1 MASVDVDSR
10 SPQQPIFWNHLV
22 SWIRAIP
29 RAAILSMV
37 GPSLLCVIGY
47 FGWLNYG
54 AHNLDLAYYG
64 LKKEN
69 IHITPQPAWLKET
82 KVLDEVFQQN
92 ALSRL
97 SLMDV
102 KTPETLVRVFDAHHA
117 IYKTHRVEKMA
128 GGVMITIEYRMP
140 VAMVRIP
147 VTDDTGQ
154 TKAVF
159 FPIDKE
165 SVLLASN
172 NFSPTDV
179 RQYIVIHASG
189 DSPFTSEKEG
199 RPFGDPRIEEAARLC
214 SLLAPLREACKIDCV
229 YVFGSMATGK
239 AKWELVI
246 QTAEPERRFK
256 WGSCPLPGKETVGEP
271 PAAIKLERFKAAVS
285 ESRQTK
291 DMIDLTTGQVAR

>member
-10 SPQQPIFWNHLV
+10 SPQQPLFWNHLV

-54 AHNLDLAYYG
+54 AHNLDMAYYG

-69 IHITPQPAWLKET
+69 IHITLQPTWLKET

-117 IYKTHRVEKMA
+117 VYKTHRVEKMA
-128 GGVMITIEYRMP
+128 GGVMVTIEYRMP
-140 VAMVRIP
+140 VAFVQFPI
-147 VTDDTGQ
+147 TDESGQ
-154 TKAVF
+154 TKAGF

-172 NFSPTDV
+172 NFSRSDV
-179 RQYIVIHASG
+179 RQFIVIRASG
-189 DSPFTSEKEG
+189 DSPFTSEREG

-214 SLLAPLREACKIDCV
+214 SLLAPLREACKIECV
-229 YVFGSMATGK
+229 NVYGSMATGK
-239 AKWELVI
+239 AKWVLEI

-256 WGSCPLPGKETVGEP
+256 WGSCPIPGKEGVGEP
-271 PAAIKLERFKAAVS
+271 PAAVKIERFKTAIS
-285 ESRQTK
+285 DSRQTK

>member
-1 MASVDVDSR
+1 MASVDVNSR

-54 AHNLDLAYYG
+54 AHNLDMAYYG

-69 IHITPQPAWLKET
+69 IHITPQPPWLKET
-82 KVLDEVFQQN
+82 KVLDEVFQKN

-117 IYKTHRVEKMA
+117 VYKTHRVEKMA
-128 GGVMITIEYRMP
+128 GGVMVTIEYRMP
-140 VAMVRIP
+140 VAMVQIP

-154 TKAVF
+154 TKAGF

-172 NFSPTDV
+172 NFSDV
-179 RQYIVIHASG
+179 RQFIFIRASG
-189 DSPFTSEKEG
+189 DSPFTSEREG

-214 SLLAPLREACKIDCV
+214 SLLAPLREACKIESVNV
-229 YVFGSMATGK
+229 YGSMATGK
-239 AKWELVI
+239 AKWVLEI
-246 QTAEPERRFK
+246 QTAEPKRGFK
-256 WGSCPLPGKETVGEP
+256 WGSCPLPGKEAVGEP
-271 PAAIKLERFKAAVS
+271 PAAVKLERFKAAVS
-285 ESRQTK
+285 ESTQTK
-291 DMIDLTTGQVAR
+291 DLIDLTTGQVAR